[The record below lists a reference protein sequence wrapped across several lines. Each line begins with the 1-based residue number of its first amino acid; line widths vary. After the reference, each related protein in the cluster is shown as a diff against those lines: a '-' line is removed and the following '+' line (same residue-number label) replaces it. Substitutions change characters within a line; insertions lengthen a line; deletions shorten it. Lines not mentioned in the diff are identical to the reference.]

1 MKCLSACQMHRTHQL
16 GASVVFAWEESMKRG
31 HSGTLTETPGPPRAG
46 TGRVGIAA
54 STSSG
59 RTSRARQSHFHA
71 ALCVLRGKSRMEG
84 TGAHENDAPVPVPR
98 LGRTTRSG
106 SAPRA
111 PARKTSTPP
120 PRCDEHPLQPNVRFA
135 FSAAVSCREV
145 SLIAR
150 SSPPCL
156 PGVCTERR
164 PRGPLQFQERGWS
177 AINDC
182 PGPPARLLN
191 LVGAISVLCSKSSL
205 HGAFCMGAQER
216 SATPTAAGFR
226 Q

>member
-1 MKCLSACQMHRTHQL
+1 MKCLSACHMHRTHQL
-16 GASVVFAWEESMKRG
+16 RASVVFAWEESMKRG
-31 HSGTLTETPGPPRAG
+31 HSGSLTETPALPRAG

-59 RTSRARQSHFHA
+59 RTSRARQIHFRA
-71 ALCVLRGKSRMEG
+71 ALCVLRGESRMEG
-84 TGAHENDAPVPVPR
+84 TGAHQNDAPVPR
-98 LGRTTRSG
+98 LGRTIRSG

-135 FSAAVSCREV
+135 FSAAVSCREG

-177 AINDC
+177 AIHDC
-182 PGPPARLLN
+182 PGPPARLC
-191 LVGAISVLCSKSSL
+191 AISVLCSKSSL